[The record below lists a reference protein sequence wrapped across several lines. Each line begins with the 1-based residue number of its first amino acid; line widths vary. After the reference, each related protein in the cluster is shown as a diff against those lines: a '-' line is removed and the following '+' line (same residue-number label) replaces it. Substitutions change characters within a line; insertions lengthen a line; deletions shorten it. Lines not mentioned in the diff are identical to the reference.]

1 MIRQVHIGGY
11 TEPRPRGGDGG
22 GVAGGGGTE
31 GQLPFWRIVPGN
43 RDRKEEAGA
52 GNCTHCPNATQL
64 PWAPHGAQGALGER
78 VHALRDWKWES

>member
-1 MIRQVHIGGY
+1 M
-11 TEPRPRGGDGG
+11 
-22 GVAGGGGTE
+22 GGGGTE

-64 PWAPHGAQGALGER
+64 PWSPHGVQRALRER
-78 VHALRDWKWES
+78 VHVPAQSGETGNKNPVVHTEATLSLHRFSDDGQS